1 MNAYYKT
8 NVETTNQA
16 QVLERLLHKRIYR
29 AGQIRFDLNH
39 KHKLLH
45 AVNIKKTETGII
57 QDCMIELGF
66 DCELVAT

>member
-8 NVETTNQA
+8 NVENENQA
-16 QVLERLLHKRIYR
+16 EVLGRLLHKRIYH

-39 KHKLLH
+39 RHKLLH

-57 QDCMIELGF
+57 RDCMVELGF
-66 DCELVAT
+66 DCELVSS